1 MTTVGKVE
9 LDAAINGG
17 DLKRQLTKDIHDAVL
32 PELKNLNKQ
41 IREIN
46 KDIGN
51 VSSKPYKE
59 LAKEAGVVADE
70 HKKIAAAIK
79 AEEDAQL
86 RLTRAQDASRKAIRA
101 RGDARRAE
109 RREIEQ
115 IGRAE
120 EKTVQKRIDREKAA
134 EIAIRFRMQREN
146 ELGSAQQRIADA
158 RIADQKR
165 IDAAITK
172 FRKREIDGYGELIV
186 MVRKATDEIIKD
198 ALKRSNAEIAEEVKH
213 RQAVEDELAKEAA
226 TRNRAYDTR
235 ERAEEKARR
244 KRTKA
249 EERERTNRDKA
260 ESRAREKAEREAEKI
275 QQREERRERRRREM
289 ARRGLTSPLAA
300 VGAFG
305 KAITGFAPQLSSG
318 VFSTIITGA
327 ALAAGAVGSAVQSL
341 WLLPAATG
349 AAAAGIGTLVLAFS
363 GFGDVI
369 GAIVSGDVKK
379 LAEEIQDLA
388 PNAQQAAL
396 AIQALM
402 PLFSEIRRETQNA
415 FFSGS
420 VDMIRDLTAQ
430 YQPMIKGLT
439 VSIATS
445 FNSMFREITG
455 QLLTPE
461 TANSLQAITDNI
473 AAFFRELIPAVAP
486 FTEALVDIMEVGS
499 EFLPGLAKGGATL
512 AENFRDFIKEAKE
525 SGKLH
530 EWLQRGLTTLG
541 NLIKGAWDLGRA
553 IMSLA
558 PAAEKILPY
567 VVKGLDAIA
576 NLLNEHPSALPT
588 ALGLLVGGF
597 FLKGVVSLASN
608 LSLIALSF
616 GTTIP
621 AAIRRMITT
630 MTGLG
635 SLATGLFS
643 RGNGGLVG
651 GLTAAEN
658 GLDRMHSKATGLTG
672 ALKTLGG
679 GIAGIAASIGAGV
692 LLEDVI
698 SKNMASTSA
707 VEGYQRAARDAAT
720 AQIELNT
727 ALLNSGGAWDSAAKS
742 AGEAALKTAFGQLEA
757 MGKSRA
763 SWLDQIRDNDGS
775 VLGFVGDSFRN
786 PFTPG
791 ADLDSRKKEL
801 DAQAEPFAKGSELLK
816 KRFGENL
823 SGLFDQVNGSQD
835 VFNALVKNL
844 RAAGDGGNEA
854 ADALVKVRT
863 ELKGAADV
871 GGQTNEVLK
880 KLGEE
885 PAKAVRDLAT
895 SVEALPRD
903 VPLSIKSEGAQTVI
917 DDLKK
922 LGAQIEVNKDGVVHV
937 TAPLAPEVLAALE
950 KIGVQIQQN
959 RDGTINVK
967 LKGVEEAKNQIT
979 GLQRALAGLPP
990 VAAVGQ
996 PLPGQNSAQTLLG
1009 AALGPGLPV
1018 PAPVPPIP
1026 PAAPPKAQLPPL
1038 PAGGQYAVPADPVN
1052 PATGKPWTDSDRKKA
1067 IEDSLNPKDF
1077 MVDPWAGNGAP
1088 KVLGNGALQVAI
1100 PGLTPGTQGAP
1111 SALPR
1116 QYEPGMVPNNVNLL
1130 RVLEQTFPG
1139 ITAHA
1144 DANRNDKYGEH
1155 GSGEALDIMVG
1166 NNKALGDQ
1174 VNAFLLQNAPA
1185 FGLRYN
1191 LWQQTQWNPDGS
1203 TSGMENRGSPT
1214 QNHMDHVHARVSPG
1228 QAVNGAINAAIPQQ
1242 SLKQN
1247 MYATNGPLVTDPF
1260 SGDAGYFQVDQQ
1272 ALMRAGQAVEG
1283 AGRDLS
1289 KAAYDLAVATKQHE
1303 SNLITDRDLLD
1314 AQEKYQEAEEKLQNE
1329 QMDFAETQRGKFQT
1343 QDFSKLPFGD
1353 PRRIMAGAISGAGG
1367 SSEDVSALVGTAF
1380 GNAAGPIGSAIGN
1393 GIRDATSAIGLDVRQ
1408 APASNYTDL
1417 LKQRNP
1423 LAPLAMA
1430 GLDVPDYSI
1439 AGGGPEA
1446 QNLTKNVGPTVTANG
1461 QMYSDT
1467 AGLLDRSFT
1476 NLQAALEAKLDQVES
1491 VLNQV
1496 KDRLGEDLLGPSVE
1510 QGVTAALQGAGDELG
1525 TAIGNAAG
1533 PIIAQAVASAVP
1545 KGGSNNVGG
1554 QLVNTG
1560 AGIVMPP
1567 AGGAPSGGGG
1577 FFALPDSP
1585 ALQGFGHDL
1594 PPSAGIIGGLYDEG
1608 GLWPSGTFGTNLSG
1622 ADERV
1627 LDPVQTK
1634 LFDAGL
1640 LGGWNTPV
1648 HGATG
1653 LRSLGFSASGSPV
1666 WPVMGGATTSGVV
1679 GNETVGAD
1687 FFGVSQVPIIGTI
1700 VNLLIR
1706 VLLKVIGVEIEVRDT
1721 LDEMSKDFRQFRGD
1735 FQAFDASGRLMN
1747 DTSALLDRSSTS
1759 EQTAADERIRILK
1772 IVIEALIKFIIE
1784 KLVVPIGKAIA
1795 NSVINAGAGAAGGAI
1810 GASFPGGS
1818 IVGGMVSSIISSAGS
1833 AMVDIVAEIFTDF
1846 SLALTSVLT
1855 DMIAELLQG
1864 IFPGIMKDFF
1874 GGAGAAAIFDP
1885 ITSILTGI
1893 FGPILGLL
1901 GGLGSMSLPG
1911 MSFDQGGIAS
1921 GIGFMPKATI
1931 EPERVLSPRETRN
1944 FDAFIAALDG
1954 GRIGNGGSVTQIHA
1968 PITVNGGMAAG
1979 ENVRNHLLSLI
1990 DN

>member
-9 LDAAINGG
+9 LDAAINGD
-17 DLKRQLTKDIHDAVL
+17 DLKRQLTKEIHDAVL

-46 KDIGN
+46 KDIDK

-70 HKKIAAAIK
+70 HKKIANAIK

-86 RLTRAQDASRKAIRA
+86 RLTRAQEASRKAIRA

-115 IGRAE
+115 NGAAE
-120 EKTVQKRIDREKAA
+120 EKTIRARVDREKAA
-134 EIAIRFRMQREN
+134 GIAIRFRIQRET
-146 ELGSAQQRIADA
+146 ELGIAQRKIADA

-165 IDAAITK
+165 MDAAIAK
-172 FRKREIDGYGELIV
+172 FRKHEIDGYNDLIV
-186 MVRKATDEIIKD
+186 MVRKASDEIVKD
-198 ALKRSNAEIAEEVKH
+198 ALRRSNQQIAEETKY
-213 RQAVEDELAKEAA
+213 RRAVEDELEKEAA
-226 TRNRAYDTR
+226 ARNRAYDER
-235 ERAEEKARR
+235 ERAEEKARN
-244 KRTKA
+244 K
-249 EERERTNRDKA
+249 RERADDKERSKRERA
-260 ESRAREKAEREAEKI
+260 ESRAREKADREAEKL

-318 VFSTIITGA
+318 VFSTIVAGA
-327 ALAAGAVGSAVQSL
+327 TLAAGAVGSAIQSL
-341 WLLPAATG
+341 WLLPAASG
-349 AAAAGIGTLVLAFS
+349 AAAAGIGALVLAFT

-369 GAIVSGDVKK
+369 DAIVSGDVKK

-402 PLFSEIRRETQNA
+402 PLFSEIRKETQNA

-445 FNSMFREITG
+445 FNAMFREITA

-461 TANSLQAITDNI
+461 TASSLQVITDNI
-473 AAFFRELIPAVAP
+473 AAFFRELIPSIAP
-486 FTEALVDIMEVGS
+486 LTQALMDIMEVGS

-512 AENFRDFIKEAKE
+512 AENFRDFIREAKQ

-541 NLIKGAWDLGRA
+541 GLIKGVWDLGRA

-576 NLLNEHPSALPT
+576 NLLNEHPTALPT

-597 FLKGVVSLASN
+597 FLKGVVTLASN

-621 AAIRRMITT
+621 AAIRKMITT
-630 MTGLG
+630 MTGVG
-635 SLATGLFS
+635 SIATGLFS
-643 RGNGGLVG
+643 RGGGGLVG

-658 GLDRMHSKATGLTG
+658 GLDRVQSKATGLSG
-672 ALKTLGG
+672 ALRGLGG
-679 GIAGIAASIGAGV
+679 GLAGIAASIGAGV

-727 ALLNSGGAWDSAAKS
+727 ALLNSGGAWDTAAKA
-742 AGEAALKTAFGQLEA
+742 AGETTLKTAFSQLEA
-757 MGKSRA
+757 QGKSRA
-763 SWLDQIRDNDGS
+763 SWLDQIRDKDGS
-775 VLGFVGDSFRN
+775 ILGFIGDSFRN
-786 PFTPG
+786 PFTPA
-791 ADLDSRKKEL
+791 ADLDSQKKDL
-801 DAQAEPFAKGSELLK
+801 DAQAEPFAKAAELLK
-816 KRFGENL
+816 SRFGDNL

-844 RAAGDGGNEA
+844 RAAGEGGNEA
-854 ADALVKVRT
+854 ADALIKVRT

-880 KLGEE
+880 RLGEE

-903 VPLSIKSEGAQTVI
+903 VPLNIKSEGAQTVI
-917 DDLKK
+917 DDLKR
-922 LGAQIEVNKDGVVHV
+922 LGAQIDINKDGEVRV
-937 TAPLAPEVLAALE
+937 TAPLAKEVLDALT

-967 LKGVEEAKNQIT
+967 LKGVEEAQNQIT
-979 GLQRALAGLPP
+979 GLQRALVGLPP
-990 VAAVGQ
+990 ATAIVPPV
-996 PLPGQNSAQTLLG
+996 PGQNSAQTLIG
-1009 AALGPGLPV
+1009 SAIGPGLPI
-1018 PAPVPPIP
+1018 PTPLP
-1026 PAAPPKAQLPPL
+1026 PAAPPTPPKAQLPPL
-1038 PAGGQYAVPADPVN
+1038 PPGGQYAVPADPVN
-1052 PATGKPWTDSDRKKA
+1052 PATGKPWTDTERKKA
-1067 IEDSLNPKDF
+1067 IEDSLNPQDF
-1077 MVDPWAGNGAP
+1077 MVDPWAGAGAP
-1088 KVLGNGALQVAI
+1088 KVLGNGALQVSI

-1116 QYEPGMVPNNVNLL
+1116 QYEAGMVPNNVNLL
-1130 RVLEQTFPG
+1130 RILEQTFPG

-1166 NNKALGDQ
+1166 NDKTLGDQ
-1174 VNAFLLQNAPA
+1174 VNTFLLQNAKA
-1185 FGLRYN
+1185 LGLQYN
-1191 LWQQTQWNPDGS
+1191 IWQQHLWRPDGS
-1203 TSGMENRGSPT
+1203 GYDMENRGSPT
-1214 QNHMDHVHARVSPG
+1214 QNHMDHVHARVLPG
-1228 QAVNGAINAAIPQQ
+1228 QAVNGAINAAIPPR
-1242 SLKQN
+1242 SLSQN
-1247 MYATNGPLVTDPF
+1247 MYATNGPLITDPF
-1260 SGDAGYFQVDQQ
+1260 SGNTGYFQVDQQ
-1272 ALMRAGQAVEG
+1272 ALMRAGQSVEK
-1283 AGRDLS
+1283 AGRDVS

-1303 SNLITDRDLLD
+1303 QNLITDRDLLD
-1314 AQEKYQEAEEKLQNE
+1314 AQEKYQEAQEKLQNE
-1329 QMDFAETQRGKFQT
+1329 QMDYAEAQRGKFQT
-1343 QDFSKLPFGD
+1343 EDFSKLPFGD
-1353 PRRIMAGAISGAGG
+1353 PRRILAGAISGAGG
-1367 SSEDVSALVGTAF
+1367 SSEDVSALVGMAF
-1380 GNAAGPIGSAIGN
+1380 GNTIKDAASAIN
-1393 GIRDATSAIGLDVRQ
+1393 LDVRQ
-1408 APASNYTDL
+1408 APNADYTDL
-1417 LKQRNP
+1417 VKQRNP

-1430 GLDVPDYSI
+1430 GLNVPDYSI

-1446 QNLTKNVGPTVTANG
+1446 KNLTANVGPTVTANG

-1476 NLQAALEAKLDQVES
+1476 NLQAALEAKLDQLES
-1491 VLNQV
+1491 IMNQV
-1496 KDRLGEDLLGPSVE
+1496 KDRLGDELLGPAVE
-1510 QGVTAALQGAGDELG
+1510 KGVTAALQGVGDELG
-1525 TAIGNAAG
+1525 TAIGNSAG
-1533 PIIAQAVASAVP
+1533 PIIAQAVAGAMP
-1545 KGGSNNVGG
+1545 KSGSGGVGG

-1560 AGIVMPP
+1560 AGIVLPP
-1567 AGGAPSGGGG
+1567 SGGTPSGGGG
-1577 FFALPDSP
+1577 NFVLPNSP
-1585 ALQGFGHDL
+1585 ALQGFGYDL

-1622 ADERV
+1622 APERV
-1627 LDPVQTK
+1627 LDPAQTK

-1648 HGATG
+1648 HPVSG
-1653 LRSLGFSASGSPV
+1653 LRALGFSTTGNPV
-1666 WPVMGGATTSGVV
+1666 WPVMGGATTGNVV
-1679 GNETVGAD
+1679 GNDTVGAD
-1687 FFGVSQVPIIGTI
+1687 WFGVSQIPIISTI

-1706 VLLKVIGVEIEVRDT
+1706 VLLKVLGVEIKVRDT
-1721 LDEMSKDFRQFRGD
+1721 LDEMSKDFRQFRGE

-1784 KLVVPIGKAIA
+1784 KLVVPIGKAVA
-1795 NSVINAGAGAAGGAI
+1795 NAFINAGAGAAGGAI

-1833 AMVDIVAEIFTDF
+1833 AMVEIVGDIFTDF

-1855 DMIAELLQG
+1855 DMIGELLQG

-1893 FGPILGLL
+1893 FGPLLGLF
-1901 GGLGSMSLPG
+1901 GGIGSAIGFP
-1911 MSFDQGGIAS
+1911 SFDSGGVAP
-1921 GIGFMPKATI
+1921 GIGFLPKATVQ
-1931 EPERVLSPRETRN
+1931 PERVLSPQQTAS
-1944 FDAFIAALDG
+1944 FDRLVSALDS
-1954 GRIGNGGSVTQIHA
+1954 GRIRAGERSTVIHA
-1968 PITVNGGMAAG
+1968 PITVLGGTAAG
-1979 ENVRNHLLSLI
+1979 ENVRDRLLALI
-1990 DN
+1990 D

>member
-17 DLKRQLTKDIHDAVL
+17 DLKRQLTKEIHDAVL

-46 KDIGN
+46 KDIDK
-51 VSSKPYKE
+51 VSSKPYQV

-70 HKKIAAAIK
+70 HKKIAKAIK

-86 RLTRAQDASRKAIRA
+86 RLARAQDASRKAIRA

-109 RREIEQ
+109 RREIELN
-115 IGRAE
+115 GAAE
-120 EKTVQKRIDREKAA
+120 EKTVRARVDREKAA
-134 EIAIRFRMQREN
+134 EIAIRARIQRET
-146 ELGSAQQRIADA
+146 ELGLAQRRIADA

-165 IDAAITK
+165 MDAAVGK
-172 FRKREIDGYGELIV
+172 FRKHEIDGYNDLIV
-186 MVRKATDEIIKD
+186 MVRKASDEIVKD
-198 ALKRSNAEIAEEVKH
+198 ALRRSNAQIAEEVRYH
-213 RQAVEDELAKEAA
+213 QAVEDELAKEAA
-226 TRNRAYDTR
+226 ARNRAYDER
-235 ERAEEKARR
+235 ERAEEKARNR
-244 KRTKA
+244 RERA
-249 EERERTNRDKA
+249 EEKERAKRERA
-260 ESRAREKAEREAEKI
+260 ESKAREKADREADKL

-305 KAITGFAPQLSSG
+305 RAITGFAPQLSSG
-318 VFSTIITGA
+318 VFSTIVTGA
-327 ALAAGAVGSAVQSL
+327 TLAAGAVGSAVQSL

-349 AAAAGIGTLVLAFS
+349 AAAAGIGTLVLAFT

-369 GAIVSGDVKK
+369 EAIVSGDVKK

-402 PLFSEIRRETQNA
+402 PLFSEIRKETQNA

-445 FNSMFREITG
+445 FNSMFREITA

-461 TANSLQAITDNI
+461 TANSLQVITDNI
-473 AAFFRELIPAVAP
+473 AAFFRELIPSVAP
-486 FTEALVDIMEVGS
+486 FTQALLDIMEVGS
-499 EFLPGLAKGGATL
+499 EFLPGLAKGGTTL
-512 AENFRDFIKEAKE
+512 AENFRDFIREAKQ

-541 NLIKGAWDLGRA
+541 GLIKGVWDLGRA

-576 NLLNEHPSALPT
+576 NLLNEHPTALPT

-621 AAIRRMITT
+621 QAIRKMITT
-630 MTGLG
+630 MTGIN
-635 SLATGLFS
+635 SLATGLFA
-643 RGNGGLVG
+643 RGGGGLVG

-658 GLDRMHSKATGLTG
+658 GLDRVQSKATGLAGT
-672 ALKTLGG
+672 LRTLGG

-692 LLEDVI
+692 LLDDVI

-707 VEGYQRAARDAAT
+707 VEGYQRAARDATT

-727 ALLNSGGAWDSAAKS
+727 ALLNSGGAWDAAAKS
-742 AGEAALKTAFGQLEA
+742 AGETTLKTAFSQLEA
-757 MGKSRA
+757 QGKSRA
-763 SWLDQIRDNDGS
+763 SWLDQVRDKDGS
-775 VLGFVGDSFRN
+775 VLGFIGDSFRH
-786 PFTPG
+786 PFTAG
-791 ADLDSRKKEL
+791 ADLDSRKKDL
-801 DAQAEPFAKGSELLK
+801 DAQAEPFAKASELLK
-816 KRFGENL
+816 NRFGENL

-844 RAAGDGGNEA
+844 RAAGEGGNEA
-854 ADALVKVRT
+854 ADALIKVRT
-863 ELKGAADV
+863 ELKGAAEV

-903 VPLSIKSEGAQTVI
+903 VPLNIKSEGAQTVI
-917 DDLKK
+917 DDLQK
-922 LGAQIEVNKDGVVHV
+922 LGAQIEINKDGEVHV
-937 TAPLAPEVLAALE
+937 TAPLAKEVRDALE

-967 LKGVEEAKNQIT
+967 LKGVEEAQNQIT

-990 VAAVGQ
+990 VSAVTA
-996 PLPGQNSAQTLLG
+996 PVPGQNSAQTLLG
-1009 AALGPGLPV
+1009 SALGPGLPV
-1018 PAPVPPIP
+1018 PAVVPSLP
-1026 PAAPPKAQLPPL
+1026 PATPPKAQLPPL
-1038 PAGGQYAVPADPVN
+1038 PPGGQYAVPADPVN
-1052 PATGKPWTDSDRKKA
+1052 PATGKPWTDTERKKA

-1077 MVDPWAGNGAP
+1077 MVDPWAGSGAP
-1088 KVLGNGALQVAI
+1088 NVLGNGALQVAI

-1111 SALPR
+1111 NALPR

-1130 RVLEQTFPG
+1130 RILEQTFPG

-1174 VNAFLLQNAPA
+1174 VNAFLLQNAKA
-1185 FGLRYN
+1185 LGLQYN
-1191 LWQQTQWNPDGS
+1191 IWQQHLWRPDGS
-1203 TSGMENRGSPT
+1203 GYDMENRGSPT
-1214 QNHMDHVHARVSPG
+1214 QNHMDHVHARVLPG
-1228 QAVNGAINAAIPQQ
+1228 QAVNGAINAAIPPR
-1242 SLKQN
+1242 SLSHN
-1247 MYATNGPLVTDPF
+1247 MYATNGPLMTDPF
-1260 SGDAGYFQVDQQ
+1260 SGNTGYFQVDQQ
-1272 ALMRAGQAVEG
+1272 ALMRAGQAVEK
-1283 AGRDLS
+1283 AGRDVS

-1303 SNLITDRDLLD
+1303 QNLITDRDLLD
-1314 AQEKYQEAEEKLQNE
+1314 AQEKYQEAQEKLQNE
-1329 QMDFAETQRGKFQT
+1329 QMDYAETQRGKFQT
-1343 QDFSKLPFGD
+1343 EDFSKLPFGD
-1353 PRRIMAGAISGAGG
+1353 PRRILAGAISGAGG
-1367 SSEDVSALVGTAF
+1367 SSEDVSALVGMAF
-1380 GNAAGPIGSAIGN
+1380 GNTIKDAASAIN
-1393 GIRDATSAIGLDVRQ
+1393 FDVRQ
-1408 APASNYTDL
+1408 APNADYTDL
-1417 LKQRNP
+1417 IKQRNP
-1423 LAPLAMA
+1423 LAPFAMA
-1430 GLDVPDYSI
+1430 GLNVPDYSI

-1446 QNLTKNVGPTVTANG
+1446 KNLLANVGPTVTANG

-1476 NLQAALEAKLDQVES
+1476 NLQAALEAKLDQLEAIM
-1491 VLNQV
+1491 NQV
-1496 KDRLGEDLLGPSVE
+1496 KDRLGDELLGPAVE
-1510 QGVTAALQGAGDELG
+1510 KGVTAALQGIGDELG

-1533 PIIAQAVASAVP
+1533 PIIAQAVAGAMP
-1545 KGGSNNVGG
+1545 KGGSGGVGG

-1560 AGIVMPP
+1560 AGIILPP

-1577 FFALPDSP
+1577 FFALPNSP

-1622 ADERV
+1622 SPERV

-1648 HGATG
+1648 HPATG
-1653 LRSLGFSASGSPV
+1653 MRAVGFSTTGNPV
-1666 WPVMGGATTSGVV
+1666 WPVMGGATTSGVK

-1687 FFGVSQVPIIGTI
+1687 FFGVSQVPIIGMI
-1700 VNLLIR
+1700 VNLLVR

-1735 FQAFDASGRLMN
+1735 FEAFDASGRLMN

-1759 EQTAADERIRILK
+1759 EQAAADERIRILK
-1772 IVIEALIKFIIE
+1772 IVIEGLIKFIIE

-1795 NSVINAGAGAAGGAI
+1795 NAFINAGAGAAGGAI

-1833 AMVDIVAEIFTDF
+1833 AMVEIVGDIFTDF

-1885 ITSILTGI
+1885 ITSIFTGI

-1901 GGLGSMSLPG
+1901 SGLGSLSLPG
-1911 MSFDQGGIAS
+1911 LSFDEGGIAP
-1921 GIGFMPKATI
+1921 GIGFLPKATVQ
-1931 EPERVLSPRETRN
+1931 PERVLSPQQTAS
-1944 FDAFIAALDG
+1944 FDRLVSALDG
-1954 GRIGNGGSVTQIHA
+1954 GRIRTGDRVTQIHA
-1968 PITVNGGMAAG
+1968 PITVHGGVGAG

-1990 DN
+1990 DG